1 MRLTDAQRYALEAS
15 GLSDHQ
21 QAEFCRRTA
30 RHNVRRL
37 ASQLG
42 PAAAAAADELPPWE
56 LPPQLRGRDR
66 GAPSLLLVAAEQQR
80 TA

>member
-42 PAAAAAADELPPWE
+42 PAAAIAARLRCCWW
-56 LPPQLRGRDR
+56 PQSSSAPHSRTLG
-66 GAPSLLLVAAEQQR
+66 GAP
-80 TA
+80 